1 MLAVDIQQQ
10 RYTGF
15 VFCGSVRNRMEEIFT
30 DEKSP
35 FFNSAV
41 RLQVGPLDRTL
52 FRAFLSERFSAGQ
65 RIVPEVLLNS
75 IMDAC
80 QDNPGHIQRF
90 CISLWQ
96 VTSYGQKIDESNVVS
111 AWEVLF
117 GMQKDAYE
125 LLIAELS
132 VQQMKVLRA
141 LAHAGGSS
149 GVSSS
154 FLQLTGITLAASVHK
169 AMSRLTE
176 RRLVQK
182 VNTMYRF
189 CDPFLAAW
197 LRKQPM

>member
-1 MLAVDIQQQ
+1 
-10 RYTGF
+10 
-15 VFCGSVRNRMEEIFT
+15 
-30 DEKSP
+30 
-35 FFNSAV
+35 
-41 RLQVGPLDRTL
+41 
-52 FRAFLSERFSAGQ
+52 
-65 RIVPEVLLNS
+65 
-75 IMDAC
+75 MDAC

-96 VTSYGQKIDESNVVS
+96 VTSYGQKIDDSNVVS

-132 VQQMKVLRA
+132 FQQMKVLRA

-154 FLQLTGITLAASVHK
+154 FLQLTGITLGASVHK

-182 VNTMYRF
+182 VNTIYRF
-189 CDPFLAAW
+189 
-197 LRKQPM
+197 